1 MLFAGGKIVVRF
13 NLELVNRI
21 AELEGYPKLS
31 SEEVVAHELGH
42 AVAVAEVVKDI
53 ADVLDVPVAQFS
65 YSEALRENPAYE
77 DLMQEALGKGD
88 ILSMRLQ
95 EVAAKV
101 FAEDGFSFEHR
112 DLSSSSSEVR
122 FWVLLQLA
130 GEVMA
135 SRETN
140 RRR

>member
-1 MLFAGGKIVVRF
+1 M
-13 NLELVNRI
+13 
-21 AELEGYPKLS
+21 
-31 SEEVVAHELGH
+31 
-42 AVAVAEVVKDI
+42 
-53 ADVLDVPVAQFS
+53 AQFS